1 MKTMKYTP
9 LLMAVAA
16 GIMLGLL
23 VARASLVALLP
34 WAIVVLCPVMML
46 LMMRGMGHD
55 GASRDRRDQAD
66 HDTHPQ
72 APSGPSLRCF
82 DASIGGAWIPMNP
95 DECRHGRGGL
105 VRSPV
110 RIVWRGATGREWDG
124 DQQ

>member
-66 HDTHPQ
+66 HDTP
-72 APSGPSLRCF
+72 P
-82 DASIGGAWIPMNP
+82 
-95 DECRHGRGGL
+95 
-105 VRSPV
+105 
-110 RIVWRGATGREWDG
+110 TGT
-124 DQQ
+124 

>member
-66 HDTHPQ
+66 YDTRSP
-72 APSGPSLRCF
+72 APSEDR
-82 DASIGGAWIPMNP
+82 
-95 DECRHGRGGL
+95 
-105 VRSPV
+105 
-110 RIVWRGATGREWDG
+110 
-124 DQQ
+124 